1 MLARTVTPTADFR
14 ELASYFLHGKT
25 RPTSP
30 DRVAW
35 TQAHNL
41 PTDDPVLAADL
52 MAATARQNR
61 RTSKPVYHLMVAWGL
76 DEHPTPES
84 MQDIARRTLELAG
97 LAEHQA
103 LVMGHGDTPHRH
115 LHMMINRVH
124 PLTGKAWKP
133 SHDWR
138 LFDRIMKQLAD
149 EHGFA
154 HTPAHVFNP
163 ETTRHL
169 PKKPTSK
176 ATYAAKRGANTR
188 RTQWS
193 RDDAEAL
200 GARLSETLD
209 AAGTFE
215 DVADALTAE
224 GLTLEAKG
232 RGYVA
237 GTATSY
243 VKLSALRLTTSAK
256 GFAKRHQPAPPP
268 TPKAEHRS
276 VLSVDAVDIA
286 RALEVWGLADK
297 DQVRAAIEQAA
308 TDREQRLATAPAGVR
323 LMREIRMAFAATTS
337 LTPAR
342 SKATP
347 SPRRVP
353 ARRSKA
359 GRGR

>member
-1 MLARTVTPTADFR
+1 M
-14 ELASYFLHGKT
+14 
-25 RPTSP
+25 
-30 DRVAW
+30 
-35 TQAHNL
+35 
-41 PTDDPVLAADL
+41 
-52 MAATARQNR
+52 
-61 RTSKPVYHLMVAWGL
+61 
-76 DEHPTPES
+76 
-84 MQDIARRTLELAG
+84 
-97 LAEHQA
+97 
-103 LVMGHGDTPHRH
+103 
-115 LHMMINRVH
+115 H

-138 LFDRIMKQLAD
+138 LFDAIMKQLAD
-149 EHGFA
+149 EHGFT
-154 HTPAHVFNP
+154 HTPAHAFNP

-193 RDDAEAL
+193 RDDAEVL

-256 GFAKRHQPAPPP
+256 GFAKRHQPAAPPP
-268 TPKAEHRS
+268 TPEAKHRP
-276 VLSVDAVDIA
+276 VFSVDAVDIA
-286 RALEVWGLADK
+286 RALEVWGLTSK
-297 DQVRAAIEQAA
+297 EQVRAAIDQANIER
-308 TDREQRLATAPAGVR
+308 DHRLVTAPAGIL
-323 LMREIRMAFAATTS
+323 LMRDIRKALTATTS
-337 LTPAR
+337 FTPAR
-342 SKATP
+342 HRP
-347 SPRRVP
+347 LGPRSTRRP
-353 ARRSKA
+353 TKCRHQQRAR
-359 GRGR
+359 